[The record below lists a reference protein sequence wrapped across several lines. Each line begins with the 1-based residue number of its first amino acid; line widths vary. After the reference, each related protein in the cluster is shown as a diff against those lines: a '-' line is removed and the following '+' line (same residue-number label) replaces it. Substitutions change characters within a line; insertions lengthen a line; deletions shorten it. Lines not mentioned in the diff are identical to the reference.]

1 MVDHADSLAARDEM
15 RTALAALAA
24 RARAVMVLRYYADLS
39 DTAIADLLGVTPS
52 TVRATASKA
61 LRTLRTH
68 YDVLPVP
75 PAEELR

>member
-1 MVDHADSLAARDEM
+1 
-15 RTALAALAA
+15 
-24 RARAVMVLRYYADLS
+24 MVLRYYADLS